1 MRKILTMLFVSFVIL
16 SCDKNDDGETTA
28 ITVPNQ
34 TELEQ
39 TVYADNTTGKSG
51 ITFTTT
57 GAWTSSINESSL
69 SRSDKTSSPEW
80 ISIDPASGD
89 KAGSYT
95 ISISLNKNLT
105 GANRSAIITI
115 ICGGERITI
124 SITQEAT
131 TEEGKEPVPEAP
143 DGKVKKINGQIIKYH
158 DGGGL
163 FSKIGDAIY
172 GNKFYSETEWAYL
185 SGESPRFDGWY
196 CYFNYGTNGLVKETT
211 FQYGN
216 LAINQKM
223 SYQWDGNKLIAVYD
237 NYYNEIQ
244 NEGMRLNIKYGEVEY
259 SKGNI
264 DINWLITNTI
274 DGNRTFLTPPESS
287 IGIKSIPYNNLISQ
301 IEHTDLNIDKY
312 SAVYTYRYDLN
323 SEGYITKIYEK
334 YTMKLDGYEQDER
347 FIYSFDY

>member
-1 MRKILTMLFVSFVIL
+1 M
-16 SCDKNDDGETTA
+16 
-28 ITVPNQ
+28 
-34 TELEQ
+34 
-39 TVYADNTTGKSG
+39 
-51 ITFTTT
+51 
-57 GAWTSSINESSL
+57 
-69 SRSDKTSSPEW
+69 
-80 ISIDPASGD
+80 
-89 KAGSYT
+89 
-95 ISISLNKNLT
+95 
-105 GANRSAIITI
+105 
-115 ICGGERITI
+115 
-124 SITQEAT
+124 
-131 TEEGKEPVPEAP
+131 
-143 DGKVKKINGQIIKYH
+143 
-158 DGGGL
+158 
-163 FSKIGDAIY
+163 
-172 GNKFYSETEWAYL
+172 
-185 SGESPRFDGWY
+185 
-196 CYFNYGTNGLVKETT
+196 KETT

-301 IEHTDLNIDKY
+301 IVLTDLNLDKY

-347 FIYSFDY
+347 IIYTFDY

>member
-1 MRKILTMLFVSFVIL
+1 M
-16 SCDKNDDGETTA
+16 
-28 ITVPNQ
+28 
-34 TELEQ
+34 
-39 TVYADNTTGKSG
+39 
-51 ITFTTT
+51 
-57 GAWTSSINESSL
+57 
-69 SRSDKTSSPEW
+69 
-80 ISIDPASGD
+80 
-89 KAGSYT
+89 
-95 ISISLNKNLT
+95 
-105 GANRSAIITI
+105 
-115 ICGGERITI
+115 
-124 SITQEAT
+124 
-131 TEEGKEPVPEAP
+131 
-143 DGKVKKINGQIIKYH
+143 
-158 DGGGL
+158 
-163 FSKIGDAIY
+163 
-172 GNKFYSETEWAYL
+172 
-185 SGESPRFDGWY
+185 
-196 CYFNYGTNGLVKETT
+196 KETT

-274 DGNRTFLTPPESS
+274 DGNRTFPTPPESS

-301 IEHTDLNIDKY
+301 IVLTDLNLDKY

-347 FIYSFDY
+347 IIYTFDY